1 MSDAPEESEESQGV
15 GDGAPAE
22 SGFDLSA
29 LVQQAQAMQ
38 ERLME
43 AQAEIRSQEIEGSAG
58 GGAVRIVATGGLEFK
73 AVHIDPSAVDPDD
86 VSMLED
92 LLLAA
97 LHDVVANA
105 NDLNSSAVGQLGF
118 GGLPGLT

>member
-1 MSDAPEESEESQGV
+1 MTDAEDS
-15 GDGAPAE
+15 

-38 ERLME
+38 ERLLE
-43 AQAEIRSQEIEGSAG
+43 AQAEIRSQEVEGSSG

-73 AVHIDPSAVDPDD
+73 SVHIDPSAVDPDD

-97 LHDVVANA
+97 LNDVVANA

>member
-1 MSDAPEESEESQGV
+1 MSDASDESQ
-15 GDGAPAE
+15 
-22 SGFDLSA
+22 GFDLSA
-29 LVQQAQAMQ
+29 LVQQAQQMQ
-38 ERLME
+38 ERLLE
-43 AQAEIRSQEIEGSAG
+43 AQAEIRNQVVEGSAG

-73 AVHIDPSAVDPDD
+73 EVHIDVGAVDPDD

-105 NDLNSSAVGQLGF
+105 NDLNSNAVGQLGF
-118 GGLPGLT
+118 GGGIPGLT

>member
-1 MSDAPEESEESQGV
+1 MSDASDESEESQ
-15 GDGAPAE
+15 
-22 SGFDLSA
+22 GFDLSA

-43 AQAEIRSQEIEGSAG
+43 AQAEIRNQEIEGRAG

-73 AVHIDPSAVDPDD
+73 SVHIDPSAVDPDD

-97 LHDVVANA
+97 LNDVVANA

-118 GGLPGLT
+118 GGIPGLT